1 MTADSE
7 FRRGWRVVVAG
18 LVGVACGA
26 SPVPYTLIG
35 QLIGPMHTEL
45 GWSVGDISLAITLF
59 GLAASFMAPFVGS
72 LTDRIGLR
80 PVALGS
86 LLAFGLAFAS
96 LGLTPASVGAWWLAW
111 LLAGLV
117 SVGSGPLTW
126 SRGVN
131 LWFFRQR
138 GLALGVT
145 LLGTSL
151 TGVAVPLF
159 AGRAIDAWGW
169 RASLPLLALL
179 PLVIA
184 LPVVWLLF
192 REPRPE
198 ERPAQ
203 IGGAQGLT
211 GATRAE
217 ALGDYRFWLIFASV
231 LFIALAYGGI
241 NVHLQQLLELQG
253 FDRMTA
259 RGVVSSLAVA
269 ILLGRV
275 CTGFLLDR
283 IWAPLVALPVLC
295 APAIACWL
303 LSGNFLTL
311 PLAYLCAGIVGLAA
325 GAETDLI
332 AYLASRYFGMAH
344 YGKIYG
350 LLLVSFG
357 VAAALS
363 PALYGWSRDATGS
376 YGLALSVATG
386 LFLSGGGMLLAL
398 GRYPAFT
405 MPAAGAAFVSSPEKR

>member
-1 MTADSE
+1 MNADSE
-7 FRRGWRVVVAG
+7 FRRGWPVVAAG

-59 GLAASFMAPFVGS
+59 GLAASFMAPYVGS
-72 LTDRIGLR
+72 LTDRIWLR

-86 LLAFGLAFAS
+86 LIAFGLAFAS
-96 LGLTPASVGAWWLAW
+96 LGLTPALVGAWWLAW

-117 SVGSGPLTW
+117 SIGSGPLTW

-138 GLALGVT
+138 GLALGIT

-169 RASLPLLALL
+169 RASFPLLALL
-179 PLVIA
+179 PLAVA
-184 LPVVWLLF
+184 LPVAWLLF
-192 REPRPE
+192 REPRPDQ
-198 ERPAQ
+198 RPAQ
-203 IGGAQGLT
+203 IGGARGLT
-211 GATRAE
+211 GARRSE
-217 ALGDYRFWLIFASV
+217 ALRDYRFWLIFGSV

-259 RGVVSSLAVA
+259 RGVVSSLAAA
-269 ILLGRV
+269 ILLGRIG
-275 CTGFLLDR
+275 TGFLLDW
-283 IWAPLVALPVLC
+283 IWAPLLALPVLC
-295 APAIACWL
+295 APALACWL
-303 LSGNFLTL
+303 LSAGSLTL
-311 PLAYLCAGIVGLAA
+311 PLAYLCAGLVGLAA

-332 AYLASRYFGMAH
+332 AYLAGRYFGMAH
-344 YGKIYG
+344 YGQIYG
-350 LLLVSFG
+350 LLLVPFG

-363 PALYGWSRDATGS
+363 PALYGWSRDATGD
-376 YGLALSVATG
+376 YGLALNVATG
-386 LFLSGGGMLLAL
+386 LFLLGGGLLLAL
-398 GRYPAFT
+398 GRYPSFPA
-405 MPAAGAAFVSSPEKR
+405 PAADP